1 MKRGSLRKSLWNRIL
16 VFMMVLTMT
25 SVHLTP
31 AIPALADTLES
42 TAEQGSGEEKAEKEE
57 SSEKEEKEEKAES
70 SEKEEKEEKADS
82 SEKEEREEKSE
93 SSEKEEADTSEK
105 EEKAEAS
112 EKEEAS
118 DKSDAAEA
126 SEASED
132 NSSDSAAREEAA
144 AQEEKGS
151 DPTTDTADEDT
162 SAESAVEIVKAED
175 AQAPADTDAAVSA
188 SQVSE
193 KEEKSE
199 EIAAPAD
206 SEKSEAPAENKAE
219 AAPAISAPA
228 ENVTTTADGHST
240 IIAAP
245 GAEKALTANIGPAA
259 ETTNV
264 QEIKAESDKNEVSVQ
279 AEEPAAEAPTPKAE
293 APEEKKLTMAKSAAP
308 ALMSASAPEATNDDK
323 AEEGSESDL
332 AVEEDDG
339 MVKVTYS
346 IEYFNGKTK
355 DPADA
360 VAEESIVFELEKDGN
375 VSSQGKLLTSTST
388 YSKIHNALGRVVTK
402 VDGKNVITYTTT
414 YKGIKYTL
422 AGDYLVE
429 VTPDEDG
436 NVSPVFAHSDE
447 EVANAGTKVYKVE
460 LKNDGTV
467 IVTYNENIEGT
478 NKKKTKTYAPKEAEN
493 LYFAPVYIQEEKWLL
508 EHKYIDNISTGS
520 GSWSNQD
527 WVTEYKHTFKEPEAQ
542 PHYEFLYW
550 ENENNG
556 EQYQGG
562 DSYVFTEPK
571 LPEGESGNIDTF
583 ATKYFNE
590 HGEVYTERVNTYAWW
605 QPSITVNYLDAKN
618 GSVITVEDEDA
629 EIERADLESFDDID
643 VDNNKAAKTAQKW
656 VEEMVL
662 GSNNTLRFLGWFVKK
677 DNTGAQGSDNE
688 TVTRLRSIP
697 EEPVALADSF
707 EDATDGTAGKLDINE
722 LEDGQNVSGGILEK
736 LSATKDRVVQSAVS
750 LYAEF
755 ATWFNVSKTWNDDND
770 RDGKRPESI
779 QVQLL
784 ANDKEEGT
792 PITLTKDGDW
802 KYTFDNLKAFDDDG
816 NLIKYSIRELAVADY
831 TSEVKETLIESENER
846 VNGLVKAVEITNTH
860 APEKIEFTISKTW
873 EDENNKDNI
882 RPDSIEVSILAD
894 GEVVKTVEISSKE
907 DWEKVVGDM
916 YRYAE
921 GKEIEYTVAE
931 AAVEGYEATIS
942 GSAGNGFGIN
952 NIHEPAPA
960 QDPTED
966 PTPAPAP
973 NNGGNSGRRSNSS
986 ERTYSY
992 SASPA
997 VLVASNEPA
1006 VESAVLGADREPV
1019 IEESAVLGADRE
1031 PQQGVLGAD
1040 RLPQTGQLWWPIPI
1054 LLIAGAGLLSAG
1066 VVRRREDD

>member
-31 AIPALADTLES
+31 AIPAMADTLES
-42 TAEQGSGEEKAEKEE
+42 TAEQGSGEEKTEKSE
-57 SSEKEEKEEKAES
+57 SSEKEEKD
-70 SEKEEKEEKADS
+70 EKEEKEEK
-82 SEKEEREEKSE
+82 EEKSE

-126 SEASED
+126 SESSEN
-132 NSSDSAAREEAA
+132 NSSDSVAHEEAA

-151 DPTTDTADEDT
+151 DPATDTLDAGT
-162 SAESAVEIVKAED
+162 SAESAVEIVKADE
-175 AQAPADTDAAVSA
+175 AQAPAEVKAAADASE
-188 SQVSE
+188 VSE
-193 KEEKSE
+193 KEETKE
-199 EIAAPAD
+199 EIAVSAD
-206 SEKSEAPAENKAE
+206 TEKSEAPEEKKAE
-219 AAPAISAPA
+219 AAPAISASA
-228 ENVTTTADGHST
+228 ENVTTTADGLST

-245 GAEKALTANIGPAA
+245 GAESALTVNVGPAA
-259 ETTNV
+259 A
-264 QEIKAESDKNEVSVQ
+264 QEVKAESDKNEVSVQ
-279 AEEPAAEAPTPKAE
+279 AEEPAAEAPAPKAE
-293 APEEKKLTMAKSAAP
+293 APEEKKLTMAKGTAP
-308 ALMSASAPEATNDDK
+308 ALMSASVPEAAIDNK

-339 MVKVTYS
+339 KVKVTYS

-460 LKNDGTV
+460 LKKDGTV

-478 NKKKTKTYAPKEAEN
+478 NKKKTRTYAPNEAEN

-508 EHKYIDNISTGS
+508 EHEYIDNISTGS

-550 ENENNG
+550 ENENTG

-571 LPEGESGNIDTF
+571 LPKGESGNIDTF

-618 GSVITVEDEDA
+618 GSVITVENEDA
-629 EIERADLESFDDID
+629 EIEHANLESFDDID

-677 DNTGAQGSDNE
+677 DDTQVQGSDNE
-688 TVTRLRSIP
+688 TATRLRLIP
-697 EEPVALADSF
+697 EEPVALADTF
-707 EDATDGTAGKLDINE
+707 EEATDGTAGKLDINE
-722 LEDGQNVSGGILEK
+722 LEDDQNVSGGILAK

-755 ATWFNVSKTWNDDND
+755 ATWFSVNKTWNDDND

-784 ANDKEEGT
+784 ANDQEEGT

-831 TSEVKETLIESENER
+831 TSEVNETLLESENER

-873 EDENNKDNI
+873 EDEDNKDGI
-882 RPDSIEVSILAD
+882 PDSIEVSILAD

-921 GKEIEYTVAE
+921 GKEIEYSISE

-942 GSAGNGFGIN
+942 GSAANGFGISN
-952 NIHEPAPA
+952 VHEPAQETA
-960 QDPTED
+960 
-966 PTPAPAP
+966 PTPD
-973 NNGGNSGRRSNSS
+973 NGGNSGRGNNRS
-986 ERTYSY
+986 ERTSSY
-992 SASPA
+992 SAGPA
-997 VLVASNEPA
+997 VLVASNEAA
-1006 VESAVLGADREPV
+1006 VESAVLGADREPE
-1019 IEESAVLGADRE
+1019 IEESAVLGADRD